1 MHLDAD
7 RSLLVRAVL
16 QGQIDADNLLDSD
29 ILDLELQTM
38 ELVSDEKLRQGY
50 IVFSDFSTL
59 Q

>member
-1 MHLDAD
+1 MRLDTD

-16 QGQIDADNLLDSD
+16 QGQIDAENLLDSD

-38 ELVSDEKLRQGY
+38 ELVADEKLRQGY
-50 IVFSDFSTL
+50 IVFSDDSTL